1 MWRTILYAMI
11 CVILLRFE
19 PIQLAAQETNATPSH
34 ALLQSDNIVAWCIV
48 PFDAKQRSPAERSQ
62 MLKRLGLKKVA
73 YDWRAEHVAQFET
86 EIQAYQKHDIEF
98 FAFWDE
104 HEAMFRLFE
113 QYDLHPQVWKMLPQP
128 SGELLSKLAAAQDD
142 ATRKQYYLEIV
153 EATAKAIL
161 PLVQR
166 TREMQCALAL
176 YNHGGWAGEPANMAA
191 VCQWLHQN
199 ANAKHV
205 GIVYNFHH
213 GHAHIQDFQQHWAVM
228 QPYVLC
234 VNINGMN
241 PNEQPKILPVGQG
254 ACERTM
260 FDIIRRSGY
269 VGPIGILDHRET
281 VDAEE
286 SLGQNLKGVKT
297 LVPHSETE

>member
-1 MWRTILYAMI
+1 MWRTIRCALF
-11 CVILLRFE
+11 CGILLGCE
-19 PIQLAAQETNATPSH
+19 PIQLAAQETNTTPSK
-34 ALLQSDNIVAWCIV
+34 ALLRTDNLVAWCIV
-48 PFDAKQRSPAERSQ
+48 PFDAKKRSPAERSE

-73 YDWRAEHVAQFET
+73 YDWRAEHVEQFET
-86 EIQAYQKHDIEF
+86 EIQAYQTHGIDF

-104 HEAMFRLFE
+104 HDAMFRLFE

-128 SGELLSKLAAAQDD
+128 SGELLSKLAAANDQ
-142 ATRKQYYLEIV
+142 ATRKQTHLEIV

-166 TREMQCALAL
+166 TREMQCALGL

-199 ANAKHV
+199 ANAQHV

-228 QPYVLC
+228 QPYILC

-241 PNEQPKILPVGQG
+241 RNEQPKILPVGQG
-254 ACERTM
+254 EFEQAM

-269 VGPIGILDHRET
+269 VGPIGILDHQET

-286 SLGQNLKGVKT
+286 SLRQNLEGIKK
-297 LVPHSETE
+297 LAPHSETE